1 MDPRTLGSRV
11 WGLVTG
17 NKHAGK
23 VACCLW
29 VADLLLSAII
39 VMKVSYTEIDWK
51 AYMEQVELY
60 LEGERNYAR
69 IRGGTGPLVYPAG
82 HVYIFSVLYK
92 LTGNGKNILLAQII
106 FAALYLAT
114 LAVVFKLYIKAK
126 APLYAFP
133 LVILSKR
140 LHSIYMLR
148 LFNDTFAIFVAYLSV
163 FAWQSHYW
171 LLGSIIYSFALS
183 IKMNVLLFLPA
194 AGIILLQA
202 LGPRAFR
209 AALLMLQV
217 QIILAYPFTSRF
229 FISYVTRAF
238 DFNRVFLYK
247 WTVNWRFVDEAVFL
261 TPEFS
266 QTLLIIHGCM
276 LLFFIFTRWIK
287 PSDMNIINIIQ
298 TIAFPTPRPPAIQNA
313 ILAKMT
319 PEYILKTLFTCNLIG
334 VLCARSLHYQFY
346 SWFAWSLPYLLSV
359 TGWNPLLQ
367 VVVWVAEEWAWNIF
381 PSTKLSSFVV
391 VAANAIIIIG
401 IWFGT
406 KKDAEDTKSASRIL
420 PEMSSISV
428 TESPPPVVLAS
439 PRSSPAAAT
448 RPVTKSQRRRKTAGK
463 Q

>member
-1 MDPRTLGSRV
+1 MDPSTIASRA
-11 WGLVTG
+11 WDLVTG
-17 NKHAGK
+17 SKHTGK

-29 VADLLLSAII
+29 VADLLFSAII
-39 VMKVSYTEIDWK
+39 VMKVPYTEIDWK

-60 LEGERNYAR
+60 LQGERDYAR
-69 IRGGTGPLVYPAG
+69 LRGGTGPLVYPAG
-82 HVYIFSVLYK
+82 HVYIFSILYK
-92 LTGNGKNILLAQII
+92 LTSNGKNILLAQII

-148 LFNDTFAIFVAYLSV
+148 LFNDAFAMLMAYLSV
-163 FAWQSHYW
+163 FAWQNHNW
-171 LLGSIIYSFALS
+171 LLGSIIYSFAVS

-217 QIILAYPFTSRF
+217 QIILAYPFTSKF

-238 DFNRVFLYK
+238 EFSRVFLYK
-247 WTVNWRFVDEAVFL
+247 WTVNWRFIDEAVFL
-261 TPEFS
+261 SPEFA
-266 QTLLIIHGCM
+266 QTLLIVHGCL

-298 TIAFPTPRPPAIQNA
+298 TIALPMPRPAAIHNA

-359 TGWNPLLQ
+359 TGWNPLIQ
-367 VVVWVAEEWAWNIF
+367 VIVWAAEEWAWNIF
-381 PSTKLSSFVV
+381 PSTKFSSFVV
-391 VAANAIIIIG
+391 VGANCIIIIG

-406 KKDAEDTKSASRIL
+406 KKDVENAKSANQIP

-428 TESPPPVVLAS
+428 TESPPVVLAS
-439 PRSSPAAAT
+439 PRSSPAATA
-448 RPVTKSQRRRKTAGK
+448 RPVSQRRRKTPGR
-463 Q
+463 